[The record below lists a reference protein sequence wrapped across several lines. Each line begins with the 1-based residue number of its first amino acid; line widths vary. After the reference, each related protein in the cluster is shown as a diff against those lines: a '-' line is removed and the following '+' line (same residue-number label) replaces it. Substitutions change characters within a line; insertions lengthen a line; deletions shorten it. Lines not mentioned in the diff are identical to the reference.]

1 LRNSIRRRLLANLLI
16 TIAFVSLITLWLS
29 YNDARHEVQELFD
42 AQMAQSARV
51 LQALLLPKLDAEQA
65 TGDLQ
70 DLMERYTQ
78 VPAPSREEDEEQA
91 HAFGHEYERKLA
103 FQVWDRDQNL
113 LLFSAMAPTNALSKR
128 SLEPENRGFSD
139 EVVGAFDWRV
149 FSLWDESEQYL
160 IQVGERYDVR
170 NELIT
175 QISRQLVTP
184 SLVSLPFLGLM
195 IWVGIGRG
203 LRPVQK
209 VANEVTRRDPEYL
222 EPMDADPVPTEVR
235 PLVNSLN
242 KLFERLHNAL
252 EIERRF
258 TDDAAHE
265 LRTPLAAL
273 KTQAQVSLRATSD
286 EERQQALRQVVNS
299 VDRATHLVEQ
309 MLTLARLD
317 PSSST
322 LVRDKVNVHN
332 LAADVVAQLVPAA
345 MQKSI
350 DIEITGDE
358 EAEVFVEAVSLSI
371 LIRNLVDNAIRYT
384 PIEGDVTINVDQT
397 QDGKVVLSVMDSG
410 PGIVGDLQ
418 DRVFDRFFRV
428 VGNTSS
434 GCGLGL
440 SIVKRVADLNGLQV
454 ELRNRQE
461 GNGLVA
467 NVYFNS
473 AHTAG
478 DRNANN
484 NKNHAVAG

>member
-16 TIAFVSLITLWLS
+16 TIAFVSLITLGLS
-29 YNDARHEVQELFD
+29 YNDARQEVQELFD

-51 LQALLLPKLDAEQA
+51 LQALLLPRLETGTTEELQA
-65 TGDLQ
+65 LIET
-70 DLMERYTQ
+70 YTQ
-78 VPAPSREEDEEQA
+78 VPAMTRPRESDVQA

-103 FQVWDRDQNL
+103 FQVWDRKQKL
-113 LLFSAMAPTNALSKR
+113 LLYSAMSPTNALSNE
-128 SLEPENRGFSD
+128 SLAPENRGFSD
-139 EVVGAFDWRV
+139 EVVGAYDWRV
-149 FSLWDESEQYL
+149 FSLWDESDQYL

-203 LRPVQK
+203 LRPVQR
-209 VANEVTRRDPEYL
+209 VTNEVTRRDPKYL
-222 EPMDADPVPTEVR
+222 EPLAVDPVPTEIR
-235 PLVNSLN
+235 PLVSSLN
-242 KLFERLHNAL
+242 KLFERLDNAL
-252 EIERRF
+252 ETERRF

-286 EERQQALRQVVNS
+286 EERQQALRQVINS
-299 VDRATHLVEQ
+299 VDRASHLVEQ

-322 LVRDKVNVHN
+322 LVREKVNVHD

-345 MQKSI
+345 IQKNLN
-350 DIEITGDE
+350 IEITGDE
-358 EAEVFVEAVSLSI
+358 SAVVSVEPVSMSI

-384 PIEGDVTINVDQT
+384 PIEGDVVIHVDKT
-397 QDGKVVLSVMDSG
+397 GDGKVVLSVLDTG
-410 PGIVGDLQ
+410 PGIAAELQ
-418 DRVFDRFFRV
+418 ERVFDRFYRV
-428 VGNTSS
+428 VGNSSS

-440 SIVKRVADLNGLQV
+440 SIVRRVADLNGLHL
-454 ELRNRQE
+454 ELRNRRDE
-461 GNGLVA
+461 TGLVA
-467 NVYFNS
+467 SVYFDN
-473 AHTAG
+473 TG
-478 DRNANN
+478 D
-484 NKNHAVAG
+484 AVNDIET

>member
-1 LRNSIRRRLLANLLI
+1 MRNSIRRRLLANLLI
-16 TIAFVSLITLWLS
+16 TIAFVSLITLGLS

-51 LQALLLPKLDAEQA
+51 LQALLLPRLE
-65 TGDLQ
+65 TGTTEELQ
-70 DLMERYTQ
+70 TLIETYTQ
-78 VPAPSREEDEEQA
+78 VPAMTRPRENDDEA

-103 FQVWDRDQNL
+103 FQVWDRKQKL
-113 LLFSAMAPTNALSKR
+113 LLYSAMSPTNALSNE
-128 SLEPENRGFSD
+128 SLAPENRGFSD
-139 EVVGAFDWRV
+139 EVVGAYDWRV
-149 FSLWDESEQYL
+149 FSLWDESDQYL

-175 QISRQLVTP
+175 QISRQLITP

-209 VANEVTRRDPEYL
+209 VTNEVTRRDPEYL
-222 EPMDADPVPTEVR
+222 EPLAVNPVPTEIR
-235 PLVNSLN
+235 PLVSSLN
-242 KLFERLHNAL
+242 KLFERLHTAL
-252 EIERRF
+252 ETERRF

-286 EERQQALRQVVNS
+286 EERQQALRQVINS
-299 VDRATHLVEQ
+299 VDRASHLVEQ

-322 LVRDKVNVHN
+322 LMREKVNVHD

-345 MQKSI
+345 IQKNLN
-350 DIEITGDE
+350 IEITGDE
-358 EAEVFVEAVSLSI
+358 TAVVSVEPVSMSI

-384 PIEGDVTINVDQT
+384 PIEGDVVINVDRT
-397 QDGKVVLSVMDSG
+397 ADDKVVLSVLDTGSG
-410 PGIVGDLQ
+410 IAAELQ
-418 DRVFDRFFRV
+418 ERVFDRFYRV
-428 VGNTSS
+428 VGNSSS

-440 SIVKRVADLNGLQV
+440 SIVKRVADLNGLHI
-454 ELRNRQE
+454 ELRNRRDE
-461 GNGLVA
+461 TGLVA
-467 NVYFNS
+467 SVYFDN
-473 AHTAG
+473 TAPA
-478 DRNANN
+478 DNE
-484 NKNHAVAG
+484 